1 MKINNLIQVLS
12 NKLNQNLKIVY
23 LLIEDKTFLHESHK
37 THTQGKFHI
46 KITIQCNELSKIKSI
61 EANRKIFSILKKEI
75 NLYIHSLQI
84 QLI

>member
-1 MKINNLIQVLS
+1 MNINQLQKILQE
-12 NKLNQNLKIVY
+12 KIERNINIEGIK
-23 LLIEDKTFLHESHK
+23 IEDKTFLHESHK
-37 THTQGKFHI
+37 THTKDKFHI

-75 NLYIHSLQI
+75 DLYIHSLQI